1 MRIVQLNAYH
11 YPFMGGIEHRIH
23 HLSRRLA
30 KEHEVIVLTGR
41 MPGTVAEEMIDGY
54 RVIRLDSWYIN
65 IYNPPFISTKGIL
78 GKLNELDPDI
88 VDFHYRWAPSYTRDV
103 MKYAGTVIHTAH
115 NTFGEGEGMMGYFSR
130 INDRRFR
137 DKCANFSKIICVSE
151 FICHNYAQNGYPQDK
166 LVVVPNGVEI
176 PTLRSEEED
185 FILSL
190 GRIVRTKGLSY
201 LMEAMR
207 EVDTPLLVCGAGPDR
222 KHLEKL
228 VEKYRLRDKVRFL
241 GRVSEERKAQ
251 LFASCKM
258 YVMPS
263 TFEAYGIAAAE
274 AMSYGRPVVVSNVG
288 GLPEVVKDCGILV
301 PPRDSQALAE
311 GIRSLLADG
320 QLRAELGRKAKLRAE
335 LYSWDHA
342 TEKVDAVYRQVLDS
356 A

>member
-1 MRIVQLNAYH
+1 VKIVQLNAYH

-30 KEHEVIVLTGR
+30 KKHEVTVLTGR
-41 MPGTVAEEMIDGY
+41 MPGTEPEEEIDGY

-65 IYNPPFISTKGIL
+65 VYNPPFVSTKGIL
-78 GKLNELDPDI
+78 STMNQLRPDI

-103 MKYAGTVIHTAH
+103 MRYEGKVVHTAH
-115 NTFGEGEGMMGYFSR
+115 NTFGEGEGMMGVLSR
-130 INDRRFR
+130 INDKRFR
-137 DKCANFSKIICVSE
+137 RKCDKFSKIICVSE
-151 FICHNYAQNGYPQDK
+151 FICQDYARNGYSRDK
-166 LVVVPNGVEI
+166 LVVVPNGVEM
-176 PTLRSEEED
+176 PSVHRDEED

-228 VEKYRLRDKVRFL
+228 ASSFGLKDKVRFL

-258 YVMPS
+258 FVMPS

-288 GLPEVVKDCGILV
+288 GLPEVVADCGVLV
-301 PPRDSQALAE
+301 PPRDSKGLAE
-311 GIRSLLADG
+311 GIRSLLAAEG
-320 QLRAELGRKAKLRAE
+320 LREELGRKAKSRAE
-335 LYSWDHA
+335 LFSWDHSA
-342 TEKVDAVYRQVLDS
+342 EKVEAVYRQVVDS
-356 A
+356 G